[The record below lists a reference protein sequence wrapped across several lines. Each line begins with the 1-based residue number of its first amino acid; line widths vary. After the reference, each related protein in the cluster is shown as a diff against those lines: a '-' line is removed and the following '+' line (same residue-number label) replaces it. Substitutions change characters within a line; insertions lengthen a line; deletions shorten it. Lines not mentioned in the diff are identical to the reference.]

1 VFLIVGHGVQIE
13 LRSRLERAAA
23 AFFGRPE
30 REKRR
35 IAMSLG
41 GAAWRGW
48 FQVGDE
54 LTSGVPD
61 GKEGI
66 YFGIELP
73 PDEPRVLS
81 GRPLHGPNLFPNDPP
96 DLRPAVLE
104 WMDAVTRVGRAVL
117 SGIARHLGLE
127 PDWFDGWCADP
138 TVLFRIFRYPVP
150 DPGFTGEWGVAE
162 HTDYGLLTLLA
173 ISDRVGPVAPDH
185 GTVGQVPPETGTE
198 GSGLEVRVGG
208 EWIEVP
214 AVADS
219 FVCNLGDMLE
229 RMTNGRLR
237 STPHRVALP
246 TRERLSFPLFLDPG
260 WDVEIRPLPG
270 FEARS
275 SDDTRWDGTDLLA
288 DGVAQT
294 YGDYLTAKVA
304 RVFPDLFDSAV
315 GEFPQSP

>member
-1 VFLIVGHGVQIE
+1 MTPG
-13 LRSRLERAAA
+13 SAA
-23 AFFGRPE
+23 
-30 REKRR
+30 
-35 IAMSLG
+35 
-41 GAAWRGW
+41 
-48 FQVGDE
+48 
-54 LTSGVPD
+54 
-61 GKEGI
+61 
-66 YFGIELP
+66 
-73 PDEPRVLS
+73 

-96 DLRPAVLE
+96 GLRPAVLE
-104 WMDAVTRVGRAVL
+104 WMDAVTRVGQAVL

-150 DPGFTGEWGVAE
+150 EPGFTGKWGVAE

-173 ISDRVGPVAPDH
+173 ISDRSAGQGAPEPGTLDQGPV
-185 GTVGQVPPETGTE
+185 GSGSE

-214 AVADS
+214 AVANS

-260 WDVEIRPLPG
+260 WEAEIRPLPG

-288 DGVAQT
+288 DGVAHT

-304 RVFPDLFDSAV
+304 QVFPDLFDSAV
-315 GEFPQSP
+315 GGIPNTPDRPS

>member
-1 VFLIVGHGVQIE
+1 
-13 LRSRLERAAA
+13 
-23 AFFGRPE
+23 
-30 REKRR
+30 
-35 IAMSLG
+35 M
-41 GAAWRGW
+41 
-48 FQVGDE
+48 
-54 LTSGVPD
+54 
-61 GKEGI
+61 
-66 YFGIELP
+66 
-73 PDEPRVLS
+73 
-81 GRPLHGPNLFPNDPP
+81 HGPNLFPNDPP

-173 ISDRVGPVAPDH
+173 ISDRVGPGAPDH

-288 DGVAQT
+288 DGVAQHLRRLPDRQ
-294 YGDYLTAKVA
+294 GRPGVPRPVRLGGRRIPNA
-304 RVFPDLFDSAV
+304 RTVLLKPNRLNRERQSDRTSRWSDRRSAV
-315 GEFPQSP
+315 ATAGSMDITSESTTTARPPTHTSVTSPRPAA